1 MKKDKDLKFL
11 IKVIRIL
18 HSKISNLESELE
30 EAEQKNDSY
39 WRMIKLQGTIL
50 DKKLIKVRKK

>member
-18 HSKISNLESELE
+18 ESKISNLESKLE
-30 EAEQKNDSY
+30 EKEQENDSL
-39 WRMIKLQGTIL
+39 WSMVKLLEKIL
-50 DKKLIKVRKK
+50 DKELVKVRKK